1 MTKLNEITD
10 PFIHE
15 SKINYVTEVW
25 VGWREAR
32 LQTLNRITN
41 YLFVLNTGA
50 LLAALTYVATKSANQ
65 DIQTSIWL
73 FSAGI
78 FCSTAHATLDYYLT
92 EISFAG
98 YKQDVDALYGNK
110 LEWEVFVERNKIA
123 HHLTGYYIRLV
134 GLVVQPFSLALCS
147 DCAKYPVPNFLK
159 RVLCELS

>member
-1 MTKLNEITD
+1 MTKLNEIID

-50 LLAALTYVATKSANQ
+50 LLAALTYVAAKSANQ

-78 FCSTAHATLDYYLT
+78 FCSAAHATLDYYLT
-92 EISFAG
+92 EISFAA
-98 YKQDVDALYGNK
+98 YKQDVDALYENK
-110 LEWEVFVERNKIA
+110 LEWEVFVEKNKNRPPLDWLLHTLGWLGGAAFFI
-123 HHLTGYYIRLV
+123 
-134 GLVVQPFSLALCS
+134 GLVLGLCQIS
-147 DCAKYPVPNFLK
+147 
-159 RVLCELS
+159 ST